1 MFQAPSFLENFF
13 FPKLD
18 ARLLKRLAFLV
29 VFCLLFFGFVCR
41 PCVIQGESMRP
52 TYGGF
57 GFTFCWKP
65 IYWVTKPKRGD
76 VAILRM
82 VGNKVLLLKRIIALE
97 GDTVEFRDGQLYL
110 NGEKAEE
117 PWDTLGPCNW
127 NLPPRKVEPGHVYV
141 VGDNRS
147 MDIDEHIFGQIPASR
162 ILGMPL
168 W

>member
-1 MFQAPSFLENFF
+1 MSQFTRTVEGFF

-18 ARLLKRLAFLV
+18 ARLLKRLVAVGV
-29 VFCLLFFGFVCR
+29 VCFLFFGLVCR
-41 PCVIQGESMRP
+41 PCIIQGESMRP
-52 TYGGF
+52 TYKGM

-65 IYWVTKPKRGD
+65 IYWVTKPRRGD

-82 VGNKVLLLKRIIALE
+82 VGNKVFILKRIIALE

-110 NGEKAEE
+110 NGMKAEE
-117 PWDTLGPCNW
+117 PWETLGPCNW
-127 NLPPRKVEPGHVYV
+127 NLPPRTVEPGHVYV

-147 MDIDEHIFGQIPASR
+147 MEMEEHIFGQIPASR
-162 ILGMPL
+162 VLGMPL

>member
-1 MFQAPSFLENFF
+1 MKQLPEAVERFF

-18 ARLLKRLAFLV
+18 ARYIRRVAAVGVVCLV
-29 VFCLLFFGFVCR
+29 FFGFVCR

-52 TYGGF
+52 TYKGF
-57 GFTFCWKP
+57 GFTFCWRP
-65 IYWVTKPKRGD
+65 IYWVTKPRRGD

-82 VGNKVLLLKRIIALE
+82 VGNKVFILKRIIALE

-110 NGEKAEE
+110 NGMKAEE
-117 PWDTLGPCNW
+117 PWETLGPCDW
-127 NLPPRKVEPGHVYV
+127 NLPPRTVEPGHVYV

-147 MDIDEHIFGQIPASR
+147 MAIEEHIFGQIPASR